1 MSPSYVESVWWG
13 LKRIWDKGLLGED
26 HRVAPYCPRCGTT
39 LSDHELAQ
47 GYQDDR
53 DPSIYVRFP
62 VTSGPLAGRAKLLV
76 WTTTPWTLVSN
87 TAVAVHPEVRYVVAH
102 QDPVPEGS
110 DAVATASA
118 EDPASQDLIIA
129 EPLFEKVLGEGWSL
143 TGESFLGS
151 QMEFWTYER
160 PYNFLEWPKTERVTV
175 DGRPTPADAN
185 FVVLA
190 DYVTVEDGTAGAS
203 GPSLWRRRSTD
214 LPSLRVA
221 AGQPDSPRRYLR
233 GIRAAG
239 GRAVLQDRRQAVM
252 RRS

>member
-1 MSPSYVESVWWG
+1 M
-13 LKRIWDKGLLGED
+13 
-26 HRVAPYCPRCGTT
+26 
-39 LSDHELAQ
+39 
-47 GYQDDR
+47 
-53 DPSIYVRFP
+53 
-62 VTSGPLAGRAKLLV
+62 
-76 WTTTPWTLVSN
+76 
-87 TAVAVHPEVRYVVAH
+87 AVHPEVRYVVAH

-190 DYVTVEDGTAGAS
+190 DYVTVEDGTGLVHQAPAFGAD
-203 GPSLWRRRSTD
+203 D
-214 LPSLRVA
+214 LPVSYTHLTLPTSDLV
-221 AGQPDSPRRYLR
+221 
-233 GIRAAG
+233 
-239 GRAVLQDRRQAVM
+239 
-252 RRS
+252 